1 MSDVSSS
8 PSNVFMKATEIH
20 KSYSHAQGE
29 LEVLRGVSLE
39 IREGEALAILGSSG
53 AGKSTLLQI
62 MGTLDK
68 PTRGEL
74 TCEGRDVL
82 AMTDEELS
90 RFRNQEMGF
99 VFQFHHLL
107 SEFNAVENVMIPCRI
122 AGESPKLAKEKA
134 LHLLEFMG
142 LAERAHHYPNELSGG
157 ELQRVAIAR
166 ALVRH
171 PKILFADEPT
181 GNLDSTTSGKIQE
194 LFFRLKEEMKLALV
208 IVTHDLTFATR
219 FPKVYRM
226 KDGQW
231 V

>member
-1 MSDVSSS
+1 MNNT
-8 PSNVFMKATEIH
+8 PSNFLSVRNIH
-20 KSYSHAQGE
+20 KSYPSGNGE
-29 LEVLRGVSLE
+29 LEILRGVNMD
-39 IREGEALAILGSSG
+39 INGGEALAILGSSG

-62 MGTLDK
+62 MGTLDR
-68 PTRGEL
+68 PTQGEVFF
-74 TCEGRDVL
+74 EGRDLL
-82 AMTDEELS
+82 ALDDEELS
-90 RFRNQEMGF
+90 KFRNAEMGF

-107 SEFNAVENVMIPCRI
+107 SEFNAVENVMIPCRV
-122 AGESPKLAKEKA
+122 AGESPRLAKEKA

-142 LAERAHHYPNELSGG
+142 LADRAGHYPSQLSGG

-181 GNLDSTTSGKIQE
+181 GNLDSNTSAKIQE

-226 KDGQW
+226 KDGLW

>member
-1 MSDVSSS
+1 
-8 PSNVFMKATEIH
+8 MKATNIH
-20 KSYSHAQGE
+20 KSYSHATGE

-39 IREGEALAILGSSG
+39 IKEGEALAILGSSG

-62 MGTLDK
+62 MGTLDR
-68 PTRGEL
+68 PTSGEL
-74 TCEGRDVL
+74 TCEGRDLL
-82 AMTDEELS
+82 AMNDDEIS
-90 RFRNQEMGF
+90 QFRNAEMGF

-107 SEFNAVENVMIPCRI
+107 SEFNAVENVMIPCRV
-122 AGESPKLAKEKA
+122 AGESPKLAREKA

-142 LAERAHHYPNELSGG
+142 LAERAHHFPNQLSGG

-166 ALVRH
+166 SLVRQ

-181 GNLDSTTSGKIQE
+181 GNLDSQTSGKIQE

-226 KDGQW
+226 KDGSW
-231 V
+231 FS

>member
-1 MSDVSSS
+1 MNNPVSNFLSVR
-8 PSNVFMKATEIH
+8 NIH
-20 KSYSHAQGE
+20 KSYPSGNGE
-29 LEVLRGVSLE
+29 LEILRGVSMD
-39 IREGEALAILGSSG
+39 INGGEALAILGSSG

-62 MGTLDK
+62 MGTLDR
-68 PTRGEL
+68 PTSGEV
-74 TCEGRDVL
+74 TFEGRDLL
-82 AMTDEELS
+82 AMNDEEIS
-90 RFRNQEMGF
+90 KFRNAEMGF

-107 SEFNAVENVMIPCRI
+107 SEFNAVENVMIPCRV
-122 AGESPKLAKEKA
+122 AGESPKAAKEKA

-142 LAERAHHYPNELSGG
+142 LADRASHFPNQLSGG
-157 ELQRVAIAR
+157 ELQRIAIAR

-181 GNLDSTTSGKIQE
+181 GNLDSNTSAKIQE
-194 LFFRLKEEMKLALV
+194 LFFRLKEEMQLALV

-226 KDGQW
+226 KDGLW

>member
-1 MSDVSSS
+1 MNNA
-8 PSNVFMKATEIH
+8 NVLLKAVDIH
-20 KSYSHAQGE
+20 KSYNQGGSDQ
-29 LEVLRGVSLE
+29 LEILRGINME
-39 IREGEALAILGSSG
+39 IREGEALALLGASG

-62 MGTLDK
+62 LGTLDR

-74 TCEGRDVL
+74 YCEGRDVL
-82 AMTDEELS
+82 AMSDDELS
-90 RFRNQEMGF
+90 RFRNAEMGF

-107 SEFNAVENVMIPCRI
+107 SEFTALENVMIPCRVG
-122 AGESPKLAKEKA
+122 GESVKVAREKA
-134 LHLLEFMG
+134 MHLLYFMG
-142 LAERAHHYPNELSGG
+142 LADRHHHYPQQLSGG

-171 PKILFADEPT
+171 PKVLFADEPT
-181 GNLDSTTSGKIQE
+181 GNLDSHTSAKIQD
-194 LFFRLKEEMKLALV
+194 LFFKLKEEMKLALV

>member
-1 MSDVSSS
+1 MSD
-8 PSNVFMKATEIH
+8 SNVFLKAVDIH
-20 KSYSHAQGE
+20 KSYAQGSGE
-29 LEVLRGVSLE
+29 LEILRGVSLE
-39 IREGEALAILGSSG
+39 IKEGEALAILGASG

-62 MGTLDK
+62 MGTLDR
-68 PTRGEL
+68 PNRGEL
-74 TCEGRDVL
+74 YCEGRDLL
-82 AMTDEELS
+82 AMGDEELS
-90 RFRNQEMGF
+90 RFRNSEMGF

-107 SEFNAVENVMIPCRI
+107 GEFSALENVMIPCRV
-122 AGESPKLAKEKA
+122 AGESLKVAREKA
-134 LHLLEFMG
+134 MHLLNFMG
-142 LAERAHHYPNELSGG
+142 LAERAEHFPSQLSGG

-194 LFFRLKEEMKLALV
+194 LFFRLKEDMKLALV

-231 V
+231 QS

>member
-1 MSDVSSS
+1 MSD
-8 PSNVFMKATEIH
+8 SNVFLKAVDIH
-20 KSYSHAQGE
+20 KSYAQGSGE
-29 LEVLRGVSLE
+29 LEILRGVSLE
-39 IREGEALAILGSSG
+39 IKEGEALAILGASG

-62 MGTLDK
+62 MGTLDR
-68 PTRGEL
+68 PNRGEL
-74 TCEGRDVL
+74 YCEGRDLL
-82 AMTDEELS
+82 AMGDEELS
-90 RFRNQEMGF
+90 RFRNSEMGF

-107 SEFNAVENVMIPCRI
+107 GEFSALENVMIPCRV
-122 AGESPKLAKEKA
+122 AGESIKVAREKA
-134 LHLLEFMG
+134 MHLLNFMG
-142 LAERAHHYPNELSGG
+142 LAERAEHFPSQLSGG

-194 LFFRLKEEMKLALV
+194 LFFRLKEDMKLALV

-231 V
+231 QS

>member
-1 MSDVSSS
+1 MSDANIFLSAK
-8 PSNVFMKATEIH
+8 NIH
-20 KSYSHAQGE
+20 KSYSHAEGE
-29 LEVLRGVSLE
+29 LEILRGVSMD
-39 IREGEALAILGSSG
+39 IREGEALAILGASG

-62 MGTLDK
+62 MGTLDR
-68 PTRGEL
+68 PTQGEV
-74 TCEGRDVL
+74 TCEGRDLL
-82 AMTDEELS
+82 AMNDEELS
-90 RFRNQEMGF
+90 KFRNSEMGF

-107 SEFNAVENVMIPCRI
+107 GEFTALENVMIPCRV
-122 AGESPKLAKEKA
+122 AGENIKEAKEKA

-142 LAERAHHYPNELSGG
+142 LSERAAHYPNQLSGG

-166 ALVRH
+166 ALVRK

-181 GNLDSTTSGKIQE
+181 GNLDSNTSIKIQE

-231 V
+231 I

>member
-1 MSDVSSS
+1 MSDANIFLSAK
-8 PSNVFMKATEIH
+8 NIH
-20 KSYSHAQGE
+20 KSYSHAEGE
-29 LEVLRGVSLE
+29 LEILRGVSLD
-39 IREGEALAILGSSG
+39 IREGEAMAILGASG

-68 PTRGEL
+68 PTQGEVL
-74 TCEGRDVL
+74 CEGRDLL
-82 AMTDEELS
+82 AMGDEDLS
-90 RFRNQEMGF
+90 KFRNSEMGF

-107 SEFNAVENVMIPCRI
+107 GEFTALENVMIPCRV
-122 AGESPKLAKEKA
+122 AGENPKEAKEKA

-142 LAERAHHYPNELSGG
+142 LAERATHYPNQLSGG

-166 ALVRH
+166 ALVRK

-181 GNLDSTTSGKIQE
+181 GNLDSNTSGKIQE
-194 LFFRLKEEMKLALV
+194 LFFKLKEEMKLALV

-231 V
+231 I

>member
-1 MSDVSSS
+1 MSDANIFLSAK
-8 PSNVFMKATEIH
+8 NIH
-20 KSYSHAQGE
+20 KSYSHAEGE
-29 LEVLRGVSLE
+29 LEILRGVSMD

-62 MGTLDK
+62 MGTLDR
-68 PTRGEL
+68 PTQGEVI
-74 TCEGRDVL
+74 CEGRDLL
-82 AMTDEELS
+82 AMNDEELS
-90 RFRNQEMGF
+90 KFRNSEMGF

-107 SEFNAVENVMIPCRI
+107 GEFTALENVMIPCRV
-122 AGESPKLAKEKA
+122 AGENVKEAREKA

-142 LAERAHHYPNELSGG
+142 LAERATHYPNQLSGG

-166 ALVRH
+166 ALVRK

-181 GNLDSTTSGKIQE
+181 GNLDSNTSIKIQE

-231 V
+231 I

>member
-1 MSDVSSS
+1 MNN
-8 PSNVFMKATEIH
+8 PTSNFLSVRNIH
-20 KSYSHAQGE
+20 KSYPSGNGE
-29 LEVLRGVSLE
+29 LEILRGVSMD
-39 IREGEALAILGSSG
+39 IHGGEALAILGSSG

-62 MGTLDK
+62 MGTLDR
-68 PTRGEL
+68 PTMGEV
-74 TCEGRDVL
+74 TFEGRNLL
-82 AMTDEELS
+82 AMNDEELS
-90 RFRNQEMGF
+90 KFRNAEMGF

-107 SEFNAVENVMIPCRI
+107 SEFNAVENVMIPCRV
-122 AGESPKLAKEKA
+122 AGESPKAAKEKA

-142 LAERAHHYPNELSGG
+142 LADRADHYPNQLSGG

-181 GNLDSTTSGKIQE
+181 GNLDSNTSAKIQE

-226 KDGQW
+226 KDGLW

>member
-1 MSDVSSS
+1 MNNPVSNFLSVR
-8 PSNVFMKATEIH
+8 NIH
-20 KSYSHAQGE
+20 KSYPSGNGE
-29 LEVLRGVSLE
+29 LEILRGVSMD
-39 IREGEALAILGSSG
+39 INGGEALAILGASG

-62 MGTLDK
+62 MGTLDR
-68 PTRGEL
+68 PTMGEV
-74 TCEGRDVL
+74 TFEGRDLL
-82 AMTDEELS
+82 AMNDEELS
-90 RFRNQEMGF
+90 KFRNAEMGF

-107 SEFNAVENVMIPCRI
+107 SEFNAVENVMIPCRV
-122 AGESPKLAKEKA
+122 AGESPKAAKEKA

-142 LAERAHHYPNELSGG
+142 LADRAGHYPNQLSGG
-157 ELQRVAIAR
+157 ELQRIAIAR

-181 GNLDSTTSGKIQE
+181 GNLDSNTSAKIQE

-226 KDGQW
+226 KDGLW

>member
-1 MSDVSSS
+1 MSDANIFLSAK
-8 PSNVFMKATEIH
+8 NIH
-20 KSYSHAQGE
+20 KSYSHAEGE
-29 LEVLRGVSLE
+29 LEILRGVSLD
-39 IREGEALAILGSSG
+39 IREGEAMAILGASG

-62 MGTLDK
+62 MGTLDR
-68 PTRGEL
+68 PTQGEV
-74 TCEGRDVL
+74 TCEGRDLL
-82 AMTDEELS
+82 AMNDEELS
-90 RFRNQEMGF
+90 KFRNSEMGF

-107 SEFNAVENVMIPCRI
+107 GEFTALENVMIPCRV
-122 AGESPKLAKEKA
+122 AGENPKEAKEKA

-142 LAERAHHYPNELSGG
+142 LAERATHYPNQLSGG

-166 ALVRH
+166 ALVRK

-181 GNLDSTTSGKIQE
+181 GNLDSNTSIKIQE

-231 V
+231 I

>member
-1 MSDVSSS
+1 MSD
-8 PSNVFMKATEIH
+8 SNVFLKAVDIH
-20 KSYSHAQGE
+20 KSYTQGSGE
-29 LEVLRGVSLE
+29 LEILRGVSLE
-39 IREGEALAILGSSG
+39 IKEGEALAILGASG

-62 MGTLDK
+62 MGTLDR
-68 PTRGEL
+68 PNRGEL
-74 TCEGRDVL
+74 FCEGRDLL
-82 AMTDEELS
+82 AMGDEELS
-90 RFRNQEMGF
+90 RFRNSEMGF

-107 SEFNAVENVMIPCRI
+107 GEFSAVENVMIPCRV
-122 AGESPKLAKEKA
+122 AGEPVKVAKEKA

-142 LAERAHHYPNELSGG
+142 LSDRAEHFPSQLSGG

-194 LFFRLKEEMKLALV
+194 LFFRLKEDMKLALV

-231 V
+231 QG

>member
-1 MSDVSSS
+1 MSDE
-8 PSNVFMKATEIH
+8 NILLRAIDIH
-20 KSYSHAQGE
+20 KSYAQGVGE
-29 LEVLRGVSLE
+29 LEILRGVSLD
-39 IREGEALAILGSSG
+39 IRQGEAFAILGASG

-62 MGTLDK
+62 MGTLDRPNK
-68 PTRGEL
+68 GEL
-74 TCEGRDVL
+74 YCEGRDLL
-82 AMTDEELS
+82 AMNDEELS
-90 RFRNQEMGF
+90 RFRNAEMGF
-99 VFQFHHLL
+99 VFQSHHLL
-107 SEFNAVENVMIPCRI
+107 TEFTALENVMIPCRVG
-122 AGESPKLAKEKA
+122 GESIKAAREKA
-134 LHLLEFMG
+134 LQLLEFMG
-142 LAERAHHYPNELSGG
+142 LADRRDHHPNQLSGG

-181 GNLDSTTSGKIQE
+181 GNLDSHTSGKIQE

-231 V
+231 QS